1 MELLCHHGALSLLRG
16 IVDRVSETIAN
27 YRVQDGCWNCIFCA
41 GEVGP
46 DGSEFLI
53 CLYSSRC
60 STSTMARGNI
70 VLAAGICEQQ
80 QAKGRR
86 ENADL
91 HTHEVW

>member
-1 MELLCHHGALSLLRG
+1 
-16 IVDRVSETIAN
+16 
-27 YRVQDGCWNCIFCA
+27 
-41 GEVGP
+41 
-46 DGSEFLI
+46 
-53 CLYSSRC
+53 
-60 STSTMARGNI
+60 MARGNI